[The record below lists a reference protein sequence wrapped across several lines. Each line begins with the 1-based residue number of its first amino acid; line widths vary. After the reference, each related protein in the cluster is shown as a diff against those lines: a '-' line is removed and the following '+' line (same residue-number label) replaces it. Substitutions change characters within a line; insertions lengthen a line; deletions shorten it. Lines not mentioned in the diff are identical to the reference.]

1 MINIS
6 IDLNKI
12 DKSKIKKHTN
22 GANYYS
28 LTVDT
33 LKETDKFGNTH
44 CVYESQTKEEREAK
58 TKRNYI
64 GNGKEFKFGNTNQQQ
79 AQSSQPLPP
88 QNNFS
93 VNPETIDDLPF

>member
-22 GANYYS
+22 GADYYS

-33 LKETDKFGNTH
+33 LKETDKFGNTQRRLGAICH
-44 CVYESQTKEEREAK
+44 SESH
-58 TKRNYI
+58 
-64 GNGKEFKFGNTNQQQ
+64 
-79 AQSSQPLPP
+79 
-88 QNNFS
+88 
-93 VNPETIDDLPF
+93 